1 MVVDQVAIYLTD
13 VRNNTNE
20 HTCTSRQTWTFFLVI
35 LLECS
40 EGAFSCS
47 GSDICLTADQ
57 QCDGSEDCPLADDE
71 DNCGEISL
79 FVYKIYD

>member
-20 HTCTSRQTWTFFLVI
+20 HTCIYFSTNLDLFVI

-71 DNCGEISL
+71 DNCGEIYL
-79 FVYKIYD
+79 FLYNL